1 VPDVSR
7 ALLGP
12 QPLKGRVALITGAAY
27 NIGRAITLAYADSGA
42 DVVIHAHNSSDA
54 ARTLADEVRERGRN
68 AHVGLA
74 DIRDQA
80 AVAEMLG
87 VAKRELGP
95 INVLVNNA
103 AVRKEAPF
111 EVLSVDLWREAI
123 GVTLDGAFFC
133 TQAVIGGMLDQRFGA
148 IINLVGLTAHT
159 GASNRAHV
167 ITAKSGIIGF
177 TKALAIEYADRGIT
191 VNGVSPGTIDT
202 VRGESA
208 GGARPAHRQGRVVP
222 IGRQGTPDEIAAM
235 CVFLAS
241 DQARYITGQIIAIN
255 GGAYV

>member
-1 VPDVSR
+1 MPELSG

-12 QPLKGRVALITGAAY
+12 QPLKGRVALITGAAH

-42 DVVIHAHNSSDA
+42 DVLIHAHSSSDA
-54 ARTLADEVRERGRN
+54 AQTLGDEVRERGRK
-68 AHVGLA
+68 AHVGVA

-80 AVAEMLG
+80 AVAEMLS
-87 VAKRELGP
+87 AASRELGP

-111 EVLSVDLWREAI
+111 ESLSVDLWREAI

-133 TQAVIGGMLDQRFGA
+133 TQAVIGGMLDQGFGA

-159 GASNRAHV
+159 GAPHRAHV
-167 ITAKSGIIGF
+167 ITAKSGIMGF
-177 TKALAIEYADRGIT
+177 TRALAIEYADRGIT

>member
-1 VPDVSR
+1 MPESPGP
-7 ALLGP
+7 LLGAE
-12 QPLKGRVALITGAAY
+12 PLKGRVALVTGAAH
-27 NIGRAITLAYADSGA
+27 NIGRAITIAYADSGA
-42 DVVIHAHNSSDA
+42 DVVIHAHSSA
-54 ARTLADEVRERGRN
+54 GEAERLADQVRSRGRR
-68 AHVGLA
+68 AHVAVA
-74 DIRDQA
+74 DVRDQA
-80 AVAEMLG
+80 AVTSMVGAAVESLG
-87 VAKRELGP
+87 V

-111 EVLSVDLWREAI
+111 EELPVELWREAI

-133 TQAVIGGMLDQRFGA
+133 AQAVIGGMISAGSGT

-159 GASNRAHV
+159 GAAQRAHV

-208 GGARPAHRQGRVVP
+208 GGARPAHRQSRVVP
-222 IGRQGTPDEIAAM
+222 IGRQGHPDEIAAM

>member
-1 VPDVSR
+1 MSEISG
-7 ALLGP
+7 ALLGTK
-12 QPLKGRVALITGAAY
+12 PLIGRVALITGAAH
-27 NIGRAITLAYADSGA
+27 NIGRAITLAYADAGA
-42 DVVIHAHNSSDA
+42 DVVIHAHRSIET
-54 ARTLADEVRERGRN
+54 ARELADEVEARGRR
-68 AHVGLA
+68 AHVGAA

-80 AVAEMLG
+80 AVSTMVSA
-87 VAKRELGP
+87 AASELGS

-103 AVRKEAPF
+103 AVRKEEPF
-111 EVLSVDLWREAI
+111 ESLSVDLWREAI

-133 TQAVIGGMLDQRFGA
+133 TQAVIGGMLSGRFGA

-159 GASNRAHV
+159 GAVNRAHV
-167 ITAKSGIIGF
+167 VTAKSGIIGF

-191 VNGVSPGTIDT
+191 VNGVSPGAIDT
-202 VRGESA
+202 VRGEAA
-208 GGARPAHRQGRVVP
+208 GGARPAHRAGRVVP

-241 DQARYITGQIIAIN
+241 DQARYITGQVIAIN

>member
-1 VPDVSR
+1 LPELSG

-12 QPLKGRVALITGAAY
+12 APLKGRVALITGAAY

-42 DVVIHAHNSSDA
+42 DVLIHARNSGDA
-54 ARTLADEVRERGRN
+54 AETLAEEIRARGRK
-68 AHVGLA
+68 AYVGLA
-74 DIRDQA
+74 DIRDQK
-80 AVAEMLG
+80 AVAEMLS
-87 VAKRELGP
+87 AATQELGP

-111 EVLSVDLWREAI
+111 EALSVNQWREAI

-133 TQAVIGGMLDQRFGA
+133 TQAVIGGMLAQGFGA

-167 ITAKSGIIGF
+167 VTAKAGIIGF

-208 GGARPAHRQGRVVP
+208 GGARPSHRPGRVVP

-241 DQARYITGQIIAIN
+241 NQGRYITGQIIAIN